1 MNFPGS
7 GKLSV
12 YSRTILTLTLA
23 NRLLYPILYI
33 GDISDS
39 HINSISSLILH
50 MISLDQEDQIIWP
63 LSGKS
68 SQKMPVIMYKK
79 TKQTKNKKQTVRQA
93 NTKLL
98 QYACGSLVSN
108 FLNYSNLLQRN
119 KYNISMKS
127 LIKTILQQA
136 FHKSL

>member
-33 GDISDS
+33 GDISVS

-98 QYACGSLVSN
+98 QYVCGSLVSN